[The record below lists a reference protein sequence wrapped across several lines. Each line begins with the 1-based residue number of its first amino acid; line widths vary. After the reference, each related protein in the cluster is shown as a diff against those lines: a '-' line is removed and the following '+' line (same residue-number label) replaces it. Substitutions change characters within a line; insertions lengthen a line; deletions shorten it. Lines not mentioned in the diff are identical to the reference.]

1 MNYIRWFQEVGA
13 SDGGLVGGKG
23 ANLGEMVVAGLPV
36 PPGFCL
42 TAPAYRTFIQAT
54 GLDESIRSVLA
65 DSRLED
71 PTDVEATTARIRG
84 LITKQQVPARMTQQI
99 RDGYYR
105 LGHELNTAEIA
116 QVPVAVRSSATAE
129 DLPTASFAGQ
139 QDTYLNV
146 RGADELLEHIKY
158 CWASLWTARAVTYRT
173 RQGFDHHQ
181 VYMAV
186 VVQVMIGSEVS
197 GIMFTANPITGH
209 RGEAVINA
217 SWGLGEAI
225 VSGLVTPD
233 TFTVRKSDRHLSTG
247 LRRVQSSH
255 PGHHIV
261 SRKISTKEHM
271 IEYAKEG
278 GIVELVTPTE
288 RQDAPA
294 LSDEQ
299 VAELVALGHQIETHY
314 SAPQDIEWAY
324 AQGRFF
330 ILQTRAITTL
340 TPPVAQTTGET
351 EYNRTMFLEF
361 FPEPLSPVFLSAIQP
376 LFQGMLDFTVER
388 LGFKPPPGID
398 AVGVFYNRPYFHYNY
413 IATALE
419 PLSPQVREPLVS
431 RLVNP
436 FGRHEQGV
444 PGEFSLPLLRM
455 VARLLRFMVSFPNQ
469 LPGLV
474 ARYQAEVAEVAAL
487 PPETTSDE
495 EIVAHIRGLVFGTA
509 SRLLN
514 YDYLMI
520 MLIKITYP
528 ILTRLLERYFG
539 EEAEEI
545 SSKLISGV
553 TGNVTMETNT
563 ALWDLAQV
571 AKASP
576 TVSDL
581 LRRYR
586 EGEERA
592 QLEQTTEGRT
602 FLDVLERFLSEYGHR
617 EIHMDIM
624 YPTWGED
631 PSPVFD
637 FLRGYLDAD
646 EAQGPHEQQARLV
659 EQRHDLTKAVRAR
672 LEQDFIGRLLVWPI
686 FRWVLGHTQIHTRE
700 RDTMHFELTRMF
712 PPFRRLVLEMGRRWR
727 ERSLIAQPEDIFFLS
742 LDELGEV
749 AESPRS
755 MREEVRAR
763 RAEFDANKLRPCP
776 DIIRGDQEI
785 YAEGASPAEVSEGQM
800 NGIAGSPGVVTGM
813 ARLIRGPE
821 EFGKLQNGD
830 ILVAPLTNPVW
841 TPLFAIAS
849 GIVTEVGG
857 NLSHG
862 AIVAREY
869 GIPAVMGV
877 AGATKLVQEE
887 QTITV
892 DGNTGIVYLE
902 MEA

>member
-1 MNYIRWFQEVGA
+1 MNYIRWFQEVGVA
-13 SDGGLVGGKG
+13 DVGLVGGKG

-42 TAPAYRTFIQAT
+42 TAAAYRAFIQAT
-54 GLDESIRSVLA
+54 GLDEAIRSVLA
-65 DSRLED
+65 EARLED
-71 PTDVEATTARIRG
+71 PADVEAKTARIRG
-84 LITKQQVPARMTQQI
+84 LIAEQEVPATMAQEILDSYQ
-99 RDGYYR
+99 R
-105 LGHELNTAEIA
+105 LGQELVVPGAA
-116 QVPVAVRSSATAE
+116 QIPAAVRSSATAE

-146 RGADELLEHIKY
+146 RGADELLEHVKY

-186 VVQVMIGSEVS
+186 VVQAMIESEVS
-197 GIMFTANPITGH
+197 GILFTANPITGDH
-209 RGEAVINA
+209 GEAVINA

-233 TFTVRKSDRHLSTG
+233 TFTVRKSDGHILS
-247 LRRVQSSH
+247 RQVA
-255 PGHHIV
+255 
-261 SRKISTKEHM
+261 TKEHM

-278 GIVELVTPTE
+278 GTVELVTPAE
-288 RQDAPA
+288 LRDAPA
-294 LSDEQ
+294 LSDDQ

-314 SAPQDIEWAY
+314 AAPQDIEWAC
-324 AQGRFF
+324 AQGRFY

-340 TPPVAQTTGET
+340 TPPSAQAVGEI

-376 LFQGMLDFTVER
+376 MFQSMLDFTVETW
-388 LGFKPPPGID
+388 GFKPPPDID
-398 AVGVFYNRPYFHYNY
+398 AVGVFYNQPYFNRGY
-413 IATALE
+413 IAAALE
-419 PLSPQVREPLVS
+419 PLSPQVREPMVS
-431 RLVNP
+431 QIVNP
-436 FGRHEQGV
+436 FEHHEQGKR
-444 PGEFSLPLLRM
+444 GELSLAFVGM
-455 VARLLRFMVSFPNQ
+455 MTRLLRFMVSFPDQ
-469 LPGLV
+469 LPGVV
-474 ARYQAEVAEVAAL
+474 ASYQAEVAEVAAL
-487 PPETTSDE
+487 PLETTPDGE
-495 EIVAHIRGLVFGTA
+495 VVTHIRELALGTA
-509 SRLLN
+509 SRLMD
-514 YDYLMI
+514 YDFLMI
-520 MLIKITYP
+520 LLIKRTYQ
-528 ILTRLLERYFG
+528 ILALLLERYFG

-571 AKASP
+571 ARNSP

-581 LRRYR
+581 LRRHSEQEVTEY
-586 EGEERA
+586 
-592 QLEQTTEGRT
+592 LEQTPEGQA
-602 FLDVLERFLSEYGHR
+602 FLDQLERFLSEYGHR
-617 EIHMDIM
+617 EIRLDIL
-624 YPTWGED
+624 YPTWVED
-631 PSPVFD
+631 PSPVLGFV
-637 FLRGYLDAD
+637 RGYLDAD

-659 EQRHDLTKAVRAR
+659 KQRHALTEAVQAR
-672 LEQDFIGRLLVWPI
+672 MEQDFVGRHLVWPI

-712 PPFRRLVLEMGRRWR
+712 PPFRRLLLELGRRWR
-727 ERSLIAQPEDIFFLS
+727 ERGLISQPEDVFFLS

-755 MREEVRAR
+755 MEKEVRAR
-763 RAEFDANKLRPCP
+763 RAEFEANKLRPCP
-776 DIIRGDQEI
+776 DIIRGGQEI
-785 YAEGASPAEVSEGQM
+785 YPEGARLAAATEGQLH
-800 NGIAGSPGVVTGM
+800 GIAGSPGVVTGQ

-821 EFGKLQNGD
+821 EFGKLKNGE
-830 ILVAPLTNPVW
+830 ILVAPLTSPVW

-849 GIVTEVGG
+849 GVVTEVGS

-877 AGATKLVQEE
+877 AGATRLVQEG
-887 QTITV
+887 QMMTV
-892 DGNTGIVYLE
+892 DGSKGIVYLE
-902 MEA
+902 IGEATSC

>member
-1 MNYIRWFQEVGA
+1 MSYIRWFQEVGVA
-13 SDGGLVGGKG
+13 DGGLVGGKG

-42 TAPAYRTFIQAT
+42 TAAAYRAFIQAT
-54 GLDESIRSVLA
+54 GLDEAIRSVLA
-65 DSRLED
+65 DTRLDD
-71 PTDVEATTARIRG
+71 PADVEAKTARIRG
-84 LITKQQVPARMTQQI
+84 LIAEQQVPSMMAQQI
-99 RDGYYR
+99 LDGYHR
-105 LGHELNTAEIA
+105 LGQELVVPDVA
-116 QVPVAVRSSATAE
+116 QLPVAVRSSATAE

-146 RGADELLEHIKY
+146 RGADELLEHIKH

-186 VVQVMIGSEVS
+186 VVQAMIGSEVS

-233 TFTVRKSDRHLSTG
+233 TFTVRKSDGHPSTG
-247 LRRVQSSH
+247 S
-255 PGHHIV
+255 GHRIV
-261 SRKISTKEHM
+261 SRQIATKEHT

-278 GIVELVTPTE
+278 GTVELVTPAE

-294 LSDEQ
+294 LSDDQ
-299 VAELVALGHQIETHY
+299 VADLVALGHQIETHFG
-314 SAPQDIEWAY
+314 APQDIEWAC
-324 AQGRFF
+324 AQGRFY

-340 TPPVAQTTGET
+340 APSAQAAGEM
-351 EYNRTMFLEF
+351 EYNRTMFVELF
-361 FPEPLSPVFLSAIQP
+361 TEPLSPVFLSAIQP
-376 LFQGMLDFTVER
+376 LFQSMLDFTVETW
-388 LGFKPPPGID
+388 GFKPPPGID
-398 AVGVFYNRPYFHYNY
+398 AVGVFYNQPYFNRSY
-413 IATALE
+413 IAAALE

-431 RLVNP
+431 QLVNP

-444 PGEFSLPLLRM
+444 PGELSLPLLGM
-455 VARLLRFMVSFPNQ
+455 VARLLRFMVSFPDQ
-469 LPGLV
+469 LPGVV
-474 ARYQAEVAEVAAL
+474 AGYQAEVAEVAAL
-487 PPETTSDE
+487 PLETTPDGE
-495 EIVAHIRGLVFGTA
+495 VVTHIRELVFGTA
-509 SRLLN
+509 SRLMN

-520 MLIKITYP
+520 ALIRITYQ
-528 ILTRLLERYFG
+528 ILGRLLERYFG

-571 AKASP
+571 AKDSP

-581 LRRYR
+581 LRRYSER
-586 EGEERA
+586 EVRA
-592 QLEQTTEGRT
+592 YLEQTPEARA
-602 FLDVLERFLSEYGHR
+602 FLDELERFLSRYGHR
-617 EIHMDIM
+617 EIRLDIL
-624 YPTWGED
+624 YPTWVED
-631 PSPVFD
+631 PSPVFG

-659 EQRHDLTKAVRAR
+659 KQRHELTEAVQAR
-672 LEQDFIGRLLVWPI
+672 LGQDFVGRHLVWPI
-686 FRWVLGHTQIHTRE
+686 FRWVLGHTQVHTRE

-712 PPFRRLVLEMGRRWR
+712 LPFRQLLLELGRRWR
-727 ERSLIAQPEDIFFLS
+727 ERGLIAQPEDVFFLS
-742 LDELGEV
+742 LDELEEV

-755 MREEVRAR
+755 MHEEVRAR
-763 RAEFDANKLRPCP
+763 RAEFEANKLRPCP
-776 DIIRGDQEI
+776 DIIRGSQEI
-785 YAEGASPAEVSEGQM
+785 YAEGARPAEATEGQLH
-800 NGIAGSPGVVTGM
+800 GIAGSPGVVTGL

-821 EFGKLQNGD
+821 EFGRLRNGD
-830 ILVAPLTNPVW
+830 ILVAPLTSPVW

-849 GIVTEVGG
+849 GVVTEVGSI
-857 NLSHG
+857 LSHG

-869 GIPAVMGV
+869 GIPAVMGI
-877 AGATKLVQEE
+877 AGATKLVQEG
-887 QTITV
+887 QTMTV
-892 DGNTGIVYLE
+892 DGSKGIVYLE
-902 MEA
+902 MGEAAW